1 MKELLKETKWCKKIA
16 ENNFDKPLVITDEE
30 EHAFQMADSCHVCK
44 QPYFKSGKRVRD
56 HCHITGK
63 YKWAAHNKC
72 SLSLRIG
79 PNNLK
84 ILVIFHNLKGYE
96 SHFICNK

>member
-1 MKELLKETKWCKKIA
+1 
-16 ENNFDKPLVITDEE
+16 
-30 EHAFQMADSCHVCK
+30 MADSCHACK

-72 SLSLRIG
+72 SLSLRIE
-79 PNNLK
+79 PNNFK